1 MSELTLTKIRFRN
14 GKWEGRLDGTP
25 DTGVKPGIRVTCLD
39 RPVDSVE
46 LTEGDT
52 GKIWNL
58 TVTIPTEAIA
68 DGVQT
73 FLIFD
78 SETDEK
84 LGAFTLIGG
93 DPAADDL
100 LSEVSLLRA
109 ELDML
114 KRAFRRHCL
123 ETM

>member
-1 MSELTLTKIRFRN
+1 MTDLTLTKIRFRN
-14 GKWEGRLDGTP
+14 GKWEGRLDGTQ
-25 DTGVKPGIRVTCLD
+25 DTGVKPNIRVTCLD
-39 RPVDSVE
+39 RPIDSVE
-46 LTEGDT
+46 LGEGET
-52 GKIWNL
+52 GKSWNL
-58 TVTIPTEAIA
+58 TVNIPSHAIA

-78 SETDEK
+78 ASTDTR

-93 DPAADDL
+93 DPAAEDL